1 MNPRW
6 RSFTAKMVSKSQAA
20 VVPVFFDGRNSGLC
34 QLASHLHSNLRLAL
48 LISEFRSR
56 ADLPARI
63 VIGKPIPPEQLQQ
76 NARDTKSMMD
86 FLRQQTYALSPRPL
100 KSLGYGFAFEEKYRQ
115 YMAIGIFDSGL
126 GGLTVLQAASRRLP
140 DVPFVYLGDNRN
152 APYGV
157 RTADDVYALTTA
169 GVERLFEAGCDLVVL
184 ACNTASAAA
193 LRRMQESWVP
203 ANKRVLGV
211 FVPLIEA
218 LTERQ
223 WGDNS
228 PPREVAVKHVALFA
242 TPATVASR
250 AFQRELAFRAIG
262 VDIEAQA
269 CGGVV
274 DAIEEGDMILAEALV
289 RSHVD
294 ALRRKMPDPQAAVL
308 GCTHYPL
315 MEEVFQDALGPEVSV
330 YSQANLVAESLADY
344 LTRHPGVL
352 GEGTESLFLTTGDP
366 AKVSMRATQFMRRQV
381 TFKAA

>member
-1 MNPRW
+1 M
-6 RSFTAKMVSKSQAA
+6 A
-20 VVPVFFDGRNSGLC
+20 V
-34 QLASHLHSNLRLAL
+34 
-48 LISEFRSR
+48 
-56 ADLPARI
+56 
-63 VIGKPIPPEQLQQ
+63 
-76 NARDTKSMMD
+76 
-86 FLRQQTYALSPRPL
+86 
-100 KSLGYGFAFEEKYRQ
+100 
-115 YMAIGIFDSGL
+115 GIFDSGL
-126 GGLTVLQAASRRLP
+126 GGLTVLDAVQKRLP
-140 DVPFVYLGDNRN
+140 DVPFVYYGDNAN

-157 RTADDVYALTTA
+157 RDADDVYDLTTRA
-169 GVERLFEAGCDLVVL
+169 VARLWEAGCDLVIL

-203 ANKRVLGV
+203 RDKRVLGV

-242 TPATVASR
+242 TPATVSSR

-262 VDIEAQA
+262 VDVEAQA

-294 ALRRKMPDPQAAVL
+294 ALKRKMPTPEAAIL

-315 MEEVFQDALGPEVSV
+315 MQDVFQDALGPDVQV

-344 LTRHPGVL
+344 LTRHPDMM
-352 GEGTESLFLTTGDP
+352 GEGTDSAFLTTGDP
-366 AKVSMRATQFMRRQV
+366 KRVSSRATQFLRREI
-381 TFKAA
+381 TFTAA

>member
-1 MNPRW
+1 M
-6 RSFTAKMVSKSQAA
+6 A
-20 VVPVFFDGRNSGLC
+20 VGV
-34 QLASHLHSNLRLAL
+34 
-48 LISEFRSR
+48 
-56 ADLPARI
+56 
-63 VIGKPIPPEQLQQ
+63 
-76 NARDTKSMMD
+76 
-86 FLRQQTYALSPRPL
+86 
-100 KSLGYGFAFEEKYRQ
+100 
-115 YMAIGIFDSGL
+115 FDSGL
-126 GGLTVLQAASRRLP
+126 GGLTVYDAVAKALP
-140 DVPFVYLGDNRN
+140 EVSFVYLGDNAH

-157 RTADDVYALTTA
+157 RDADDIYNLTCT
-169 GVERLFEAGCDLVVL
+169 GVERLWAEGCDLVIL

-193 LRRMQESWVP
+193 LRRMQERWLP
-203 ANKRVLGV
+203 PGKRVLGV

-262 VDIEAQA
+262 VDVEAQA

-315 MEEVFQDALGPEVSV
+315 MEKEFQDALGGHVKV
-330 YSQANLVAESLADY
+330 FSQADLVAESLADY
-344 LTRHPGVL
+344 LARHPGML
-352 GEGTESLFLTTGDP
+352 GTGTVPKFLTTGNP
-366 AKVSMRATQFMRRQV
+366 KKVSDRATQFLRRRIE
-381 TFKAA
+381 FEAA